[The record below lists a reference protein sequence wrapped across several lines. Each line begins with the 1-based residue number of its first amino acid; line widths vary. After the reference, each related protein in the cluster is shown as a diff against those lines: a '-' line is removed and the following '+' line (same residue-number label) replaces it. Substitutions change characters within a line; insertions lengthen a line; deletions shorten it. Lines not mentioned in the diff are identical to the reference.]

1 MNKELDTYPSIDCE
15 PKVKRSL
22 ADCRLRLEAARYE
35 AEKVVTRLLR
45 DHDAWGH
52 VSREGRPKER
62 IPETREEFRNHRD
75 EEEPPEKVLPVRFE
89 NLRLE
94 RNGASAEGPGEE
106 RSRSSRGVQEERGKR
121 KEELGRDLRHQGC
134 APAPLRVKEGG
145 IPGETQRQENV
156 SQSH

>member
-52 VSREGRPKER
+52 VSREGRPRER
-62 IPETREEFRNHRD
+62 IPETREEFRSHRD
-75 EEEPPEKVLPVRFE
+75 EEEPLEKALPVRFE

-106 RSRSSRGVQEERGKR
+106 RSRSSRVCPRGEARHKYAC
-121 KEELGRDLRHQGC
+121 GLR
-134 APAPLRVKEGG
+134 
-145 IPGETQRQENV
+145 
-156 SQSH
+156 

>member
-22 ADCRLRLEAARYE
+22 ADCRLRE

-62 IPETREEFRNHRD
+62 IPETREEFRSHRD
-75 EEEPPEKVLPVRFE
+75 EEEPLEKALPVRFE

-94 RNGASAEGPGEE
+94 RNGASAEGLGEE
-106 RSRSSRGVQEERGKR
+106 RSRSS
-121 KEELGRDLRHQGC
+121 
-134 APAPLRVKEGG
+134 
-145 IPGETQRQENV
+145 
-156 SQSH
+156 